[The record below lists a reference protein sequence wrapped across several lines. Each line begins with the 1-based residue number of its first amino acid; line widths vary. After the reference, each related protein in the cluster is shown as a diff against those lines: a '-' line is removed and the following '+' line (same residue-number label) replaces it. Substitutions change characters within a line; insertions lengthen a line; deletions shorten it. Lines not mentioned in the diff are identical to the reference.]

1 MNGRAPAYRKCNE
14 VTLVKEIDGKVKFY
28 TFWKNVHQQFLVS
41 SGYIYGC
48 TYEVVGKSVV
58 TKEEG
63 NELFLECRKAG
74 WVPMKEYFQDCPL
87 IIQEQGTV
95 LF

>member
-48 TYEVVGKSVV
+48 TYSVGEPVLV

-63 NELFLECRKAG
+63 NKLFLECRKAD
-74 WVPMKEYFQDCPL
+74 WVPMKEYYKDCPHIL
-87 IIQEQGTV
+87 RGFGTI
-95 LF
+95 LW